1 MHICSE
7 SVACPYLLDLT
18 FVQRKTREINNS
30 PQGYFIFLLLFLYLC
45 QSYLADPAR
54 MSISPTKKYC
64 ANIELPDKEKDL
76 GVDPDAD
83 ADHFDMG

>member
-1 MHICSE
+1 M
-7 SVACPYLLDLT
+7 
-18 FVQRKTREINNS
+18 
-30 PQGYFIFLLLFLYLC
+30 
-45 QSYLADPAR
+45 ADPAR

-83 ADHFDMG
+83 ADHFDMGWSYRKMQDYFSI